1 MLIWGGEIIKYIA
14 LYWFSIHMIYVKAQ
28 KTNYED
34 AQETHDSVTYEEVE
48 RNGKT
53 MMITRKLSFIYHVLL
68 LEMKTENKYDK
79 ILTIINFEW

>member
-1 MLIWGGEIIKYIA
+1 M
-14 LYWFSIHMIYVKAQ
+14 
-28 KTNYED
+28 NYED

>member
-1 MLIWGGEIIKYIA
+1 
-14 LYWFSIHMIYVKAQ
+14 
-28 KTNYED
+28 
-34 AQETHDSVTYEEVE
+34 
-48 RNGKT
+48 